1 MNEQDN
7 FSLVTV
13 KITESQ
19 LIALQ
24 RMGVETVSGSL
35 SDLIEAVKGQT
46 RVMRD
51 IASGIDLCVQ
61 MMAQDREDS
70 DDGEQPSS
78 FLNSR

>member
-19 LIALQ
+19 RIALQ

-46 RVMRD
+46 RVMRE

-61 MMAQDREDS
+61 MMAQDREGN
-70 DDGEQPSS
+70 DDGDEPPS
-78 FLNSR
+78 FLNTR

>member
-19 LIALQ
+19 LTALQ

-35 SDLIEAVKGQT
+35 SDLIEVLKGQM

-61 MMAQDREDS
+61 MMAQDREGN
-70 DDGEQPSS
+70 DDGDEPPS
-78 FLNSR
+78 FLNTR